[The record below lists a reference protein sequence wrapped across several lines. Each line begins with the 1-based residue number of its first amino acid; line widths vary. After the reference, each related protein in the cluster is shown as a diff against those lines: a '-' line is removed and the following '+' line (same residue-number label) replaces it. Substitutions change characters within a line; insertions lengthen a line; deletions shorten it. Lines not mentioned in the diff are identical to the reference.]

1 MLVCQQDAGCQCFAD
16 RGGAFGLIVQEFEK
30 VELGNECVMSAL
42 RGVSPD
48 EAFVLL
54 RTHARD
60 QRLRLSD
67 VALAVLTDPTSVH
80 ALTTRL

>member
-1 MLVCQQDAGCQCFAD
+1 MTEQLQ
-16 RGGAFGLIVQEFEK
+16 GALNSRIV
-30 VELGNECVMSAL
+30 VEQAKGVMSAL

-67 VALAVLTDPTSVH
+67 VALAVLTDPTSVP